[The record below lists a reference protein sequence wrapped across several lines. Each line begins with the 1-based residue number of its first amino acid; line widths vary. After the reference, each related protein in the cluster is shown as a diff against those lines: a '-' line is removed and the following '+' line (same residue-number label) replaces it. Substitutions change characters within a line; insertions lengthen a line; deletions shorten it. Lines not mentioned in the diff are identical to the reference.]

1 MNLIR
6 QWNWM
11 RAIAACLLALAT
23 VSHAPARAQAAGSW
37 PSKPIRLIVPYAAG
51 GGTDI
56 VARLVGGKLAES
68 LGRPVIVD
76 NRPGGRTSIAYQAVL
91 LDKADGHT
99 LLFNNSSH
107 NIQAA
112 YKGLRYDPAADFT
125 PVSEVAISSLV
136 FAVAPNNPSR
146 TLAEFVEWTRKRPR
160 QVSFGSFGVGT
171 ASHLAG
177 EILNG
182 ADKIDMTHV
191 AYKGSA
197 PALNDLLGEQIQA
210 LFVDPAA
217 AVGYVKSGRLRALAL
232 SGSRRW
238 KAYAD
243 VPTFGELGYK
253 DLSGTGWWGL
263 LVKKGTP
270 PEVVTRLAN
279 ELKK

>member
-1 MNLIR
+1 MNPNRPASWLR
-6 QWNWM
+6 T
-11 RAIAACLLALAT
+11 IAACLVALAA
-23 VSHAPARAQAAGSW
+23 VSQAPARAQSASTW
-37 PSKPIRLIVPYAAG
+37 SSKPIKIIVPYAAG

-56 VARLVGGKLAES
+56 VARLVGSKLAES

-76 NRPGGRTSIAYQAVL
+76 NRPGGRMSIAYEAALQ
-91 LDKADGHT
+91 DKADGHT

-112 YKGLRYDPAADFT
+112 YKGLRCDPATDFT

-136 FAVAPNNPSR
+136 FVVTPNNPSR
-146 TLAEFVEWTRKRPR
+146 TLAEFIAWTRKRPQ

-171 ASHLAG
+171 GSHLAG

-182 ADKIDMTHV
+182 VEGIDMTHV

-217 AVGYVKSGRLRALAL
+217 AIPYVKSGRLRALAVT
-232 SGSRRW
+232 GSRRW

-243 VPTFGELGYK
+243 IPTFGELGYK
-253 DLSGTGWWGL
+253 DLSSVDGG
-263 LVKKGTP
+263 
-270 PEVVTRLAN
+270 AC
-279 ELKK
+279 